1 MIRTLRGDLKK
12 EELGFTL
19 PHEHILIDMQNC
31 VDEMPHEEFHGK
43 ITLSNRY
50 LMVSDPY
57 YIREN
62 AAYTD
67 EDEAVHELEL
77 YRRYGGVS
85 IVDVTPDD
93 IGRDVR
99 ALRRISDRTGVN
111 VIVGCGHY
119 TDPSLTPV
127 IKDMSVSAL
136 TAEILRDL
144 TEGVQGTDM
153 RAGVI
158 GEIGTSAEITVAE
171 QKCLEAA
178 LIAARETG
186 ASLHVHT
193 SLWEENGKAVLQ
205 MAKRLGT
212 DPARVCIDHIDVDL
226 RYDYCKYLLDEG
238 AWIEFDN
245 CGKEFF
251 MPPRDCGKIRGKFAY
266 DMERAEMILRLFD
279 AGYGDRIL
287 MTNDL
292 CLRTMLATY
301 GGNGFMHVARTM
313 LPMLRYLGMAE
324 ADIHRL
330 TVKNPAEFLDF

>member
-43 ITLSNRY
+43 ITPSNRY

-57 YIREN
+57 YICEN

-67 EDEAVHELEL
+67 EDEAVAELEL
-77 YRRYGGVS
+77 YKKYGGVS
-85 IVDVTPDD
+85 IVDATPDD

-111 VIVGCGHY
+111 IVVGCGHY
-119 TDPSLTPV
+119 TDPSLTPA

-136 TAEILRDL
+136 TEEILRDL
-144 TEGVQGTDM
+144 TVGVQGTDM

-158 GEIGTSAEITVAE
+158 GEIGTSAEITAAE
-171 QKCLEAA
+171 RKSVEAA
-178 LIAARETG
+178 LIAARDTG
-186 ASLHVHT
+186 ASVHFHT
-193 SLWEENGKAVLQ
+193 SLWEENGKTVLEI
-205 MAKRLGT
+205 AKKLGT
-212 DPARVCIDHIDVDL
+212 DPAQVCIDHIDVDL

-279 AGYGDRIL
+279 EGYGDRIL

-313 LPMLRYLGMAE
+313 VPMLRYLGMSE
-324 ADIHRL
+324 ENIHRL
-330 TVKNPAEFLDF
+330 TVTNPANFLDF